1 MGGIAEEDQQDEE
14 KTLEEVAGGGRH
26 ARRKESRTPPM
37 APSTSLL
44 DTPRC
49 PQLIRYGTA
58 MITTA
63 HAGACCSCSSFL
75 YWMFRCPVFIFLFG
89 TAPKVLPTMVFSNVM
104 ELGHHISA
112 ILSRY

>member
-1 MGGIAEEDQQDEE
+1 MGGTAEEDQEDEE

-26 ARRKESRTPPM
+26 AGRKESRTPST
-37 APSTSLL
+37 APSTS
-44 DTPRC
+44 
-49 PQLIRYGTA
+49 LIRYGTA
-58 MITTA
+58 MIITS
-63 HAGACCSCSSFL
+63 HAGECCSCSPFL